1 MSNQPQPATT
11 GAGQPAETTA
21 GGGELVPQRR
31 RTVGDIALGVL
42 LIVAGI
48 VILGDVVLATII
60 SVRLLGWMALIA
72 GILLTAGAFA
82 KMRSG
87 GFWSAAF
94 GGVVLIV
101 LGLFILRN
109 PLMGALTITLL
120 TGALFLSTGLARIA
134 GAGHFGSDRWLIVI
148 SGIISAGL
156 GLFVL
161 FNIVSASLT
170 LVGVL
175 LGIQTLIEGMTLLVA
190 GRVRFVPTPA
200 TTA

>member
-1 MSNQPQPATT
+1 MSNPPQPATT
-11 GAGQPAETTA
+11 GAGQPADNA

-31 RTVGDIALGVL
+31 RTGWDIALGAL

-72 GILLTAGAFA
+72 GILLAAGAFS

-134 GAGHFGSDRWLIVI
+134 GAGHFGADRWLIVI
-148 SGIISAGL
+148 SGLISVGL

-190 GRVRFVPTPA
+190 GRVRFVPAPTTPA
-200 TTA
+200 

>member
-11 GAGQPAETTA
+11 GPGQAPDNANAGEP
-21 GGGELVPQRR
+21 VPQRR
-31 RTVGDIALGVL
+31 RTGGDIALGAL
-42 LIVAGI
+42 LIVAGM

-72 GILLTAGAFA
+72 GILLAAGAFS

-148 SGIISAGL
+148 SGIISVGL

-175 LGIQTLIEGMTLLVA
+175 LGIQTLIEGMTLLAA
-190 GRVRFVPTPA
+190 GRVRFVPASATPA
-200 TTA
+200 

>member
-1 MSNQPQPATT
+1 MSNQSQPATT
-11 GAGQPAETTA
+11 GAGQPADNA
-21 GGGELVPQRR
+21 AGGELVPRRR
-31 RTVGDIALGVL
+31 RTGADIALGVL

-72 GILLTAGAFA
+72 GILLAAGAFA

-134 GAGHFGSDRWLIVI
+134 GAGHFGPDRWLIVI
-148 SGIISAGL
+148 SGIISVGL

-190 GRVRFVPTPA
+190 GRVRLLPASATPA
-200 TTA
+200 